1 MFPVIMFD
9 VKDLTDLSDTDGIG
23 IFWNVK
29 GL

>member
-1 MFPVIMFD
+1 MFPVAMFD
-9 VKDLTDLSDTDGIG
+9 VKDLTNLSDIDGID